1 MYFQVVLMVHFLK
14 QFLIDNPLCIVNDEV
29 GKVKKELLSDEDK
42 CKLMQSSSQIL
53 LKIKEEEYYMGF
65 KITVPPDYPAKQ
77 IQYVHC
83 TGTAEYFILLIFKY
97 KNVVHGC
104 LIFLS
109 CHFISTLNS
118 LFKRYMYIQVLPFI
132 VSKYSQQSYLSFV
145 IDKEQ
150 KRVVNESSP
159 FKIPINLTSL
169 FYNAQSTIQ
178 KS

>member
-83 TGTAEYFILLIFKY
+83 TGTTEYFILLIFKY
-97 KNVVHGC
+97 FKMFYLVVWFFSAVISFQHWIPS
-104 LIFLS
+104 LQRIHVSTSTAIYSFQIF
-109 CHFISTLNS
+109 TTE
-118 LFKRYMYIQVLPFI
+118 
-132 VSKYSQQSYLSFV
+132 LSFFCN
-145 IDKEQ
+145 
-150 KRVVNESSP
+150 R
-159 FKIPINLTSL
+159 
-169 FYNAQSTIQ
+169 
-178 KS
+178 